1 MSCDTYLDS
10 DTLLVVDGLANGRVL
25 GEKEIILASRDED
38 AWETGMGLHGDSGSG
53 TDTGS
58 TTAAT
63 ATAATTAAAASV
75 ASTATEA
82 TTATATSIAESSA
95 TTSVTEASATTAETS
110 TATSVAASATTS
122 AAKSATASATEFS
135 HFLISICLKMYVL
148 LTRCKHSFY
157 YSR

>member
-25 GEKEIILASRDED
+25 SEKEIILASGDED

-82 TTATATSIAESSA
+82 TTATSIAESSA